1 LEYLLAH
8 YVVVNQTEYAKVT
21 GPPELAEVDGSLSGL
36 CLPLTERMFIY
47 ELGLSNSHL
56 AGTE

>member
-1 LEYLLAH
+1 MEHLLAH

-21 GPPELAEVDGSLSGL
+21 EPPESAEVDGLLSGL